1 MSTGIFITLF
11 FAVIYMHMYHTYLHT
26 FIYIQTYMY
35 SLYPKYP
42 LILATLIHKY
52 CEAIKIIF
60 RTIVSL
66 ENMHDILFSKN
77 KL

>member
-1 MSTGIFITLF
+1 
-11 FAVIYMHMYHTYLHT
+11 
-26 FIYIQTYMY
+26 MY

-52 CEAIKIIF
+52 DEAIKIIF

-66 ENMHDILFSKN
+66 KKVHDILFF
-77 KL
+77 